1 MVRIVNYQKRLTED
15 GREFFILV
23 LQGGIEMV
31 KSQETGRFYL
41 TARKAGISSTF
52 DENTCKSLVGSE
64 IPGCIVKVKCEPY
77 TYVVKETG
85 EELTLTHRY
94 EYSDSEVETPKVE
107 KSETTVEQFM
117 TSTPQGNTFS
127 KNGELVH

>member
-1 MVRIVNYQKRLTED
+1 MVRIINYQKRQAED

-23 LQGGIEMV
+23 LQGGIELV
-31 KSQETGRFYL
+31 KSQETGKFYV

-52 DENTCKSLVGSE
+52 DELTCKSLVGTE

-77 TYVVKETG
+77 KYTVKETG
-85 EELTLTHRY
+85 EELTLTHRF
-94 EYSDSEVETPKVE
+94 EYSDSDVETKTVE
-107 KSETTVEQFM
+107 KSETTIEHFM